1 MNRNAQRGEIL
12 QPDEINGGASAEEE
26 ARGHMFPFE
35 LFSQRKQG
43 CTPDAAGNEQGFT
56 SADGHGGNV
65 ERTPQRKQCLDFI
78 AFVKSPQRLG
88 AAPKDLIDELS
99 LAACP
104 DAPEAV
110 NRHGAPPQGIEDAG
124 RLEHGELSRR
134 KRERGFGRQREVA
147 VAAKRTVSGDGE
159 PDVLHGNPPVWKTC
173 FPTKTCRR
181 NVVNRNVRRGQG
193 CSAGLH
199 PGALQGSHDRL

>member
-12 QPDEINGGASAEEE
+12 QPDEINGGASAEKE

-35 LFSQRKQG
+35 LLGQRKQRR
-43 CTPDAAGNEQGFT
+43 TPDAAGNEQGFA
-56 SADGHGGNV
+56 SANGHGGNV
-65 ERTPQRKQCLDFI
+65 ERPPQRKQRLNGI
-78 AFVKSPQRLG
+78 ALVYAPQRLC
-88 AAPKDLIDELS
+88 AAPEDLIDELN
-99 LAACP
+99 LAAGP
-104 DAPEAV
+104 AAPQAV
-110 NRHGAPPQGIEDAG
+110 DRHGAPPQGIEDAG